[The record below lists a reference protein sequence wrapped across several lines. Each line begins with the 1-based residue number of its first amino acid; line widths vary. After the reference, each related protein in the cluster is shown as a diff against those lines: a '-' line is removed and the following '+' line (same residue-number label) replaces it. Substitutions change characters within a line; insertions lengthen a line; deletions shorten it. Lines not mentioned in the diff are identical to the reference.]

1 MSLQQIRNDW
11 DKRLKALQ
19 KENERSEKEA
29 KEAIQSFDVTYSKSV
44 KAFKSFK
51 EALKRFDKTME
62 RIEPLK
68 ETI

>member
-29 KEAIQSFDVTYSKSV
+29 KEAIQSFDVTYGKSV

-62 RIEPLK
+62 RIETLK